1 MADALASRAAATVAT
16 AAVVTATVVAPAAGA
31 LAPGF
36 RAALTAC
43 DDTCA
48 SLEARWRALVRWVGP
63 ARGRGGDNDAAASG
77 EPPAA
82 VAARVLFNATLA
94 GSTDTRA
101 QEEAMRAAVF
111 EALLAEQ

>member
-1 MADALASRAAATVAT
+1 MSV
-16 AAVVTATVVAPAAGA
+16 AAVVTATVVAPAAVA

-36 RAALTAC
+36 RAALSAC

-48 SLEARWRALVRWVGP
+48 SLEARWRSLVRWVGP
-63 ARGRGGDNDAAASG
+63 ARGRDGGDGAAASN

-82 VAARVLFNATLA
+82 VAARALFAATLA

-101 QEEAMRAAVF
+101 HEEAMRSAVF